1 MNIDLL
7 LIVMVMLLGY
17 LLFLFDVYLYGS
29 KPTYRQRANRRK
41 FKRHIRGIKREG
53 ENILLPFAFGLLI
66 ITIVALAIINLG

>member
-41 FKRHIRGIKREG
+41 FKRHIRGIKRQG
-53 ENILLPFAFGLLI
+53 EKALPFAFGLLI
-66 ITIVALAIINLG
+66 ITIIALAIINLG